1 MNRLLLILLLAW
13 FGTAQA
19 ASVDIT
25 SGGSNGPIVVAVG
38 ATVTFDAAVICDD
51 LLVQVPGSEGPKGG
65 NSKSEIEWQ
74 IRNDTPTTI
83 RLVAFGVDWVCLND
97 PGGDCGS
104 WEFEYLKFGNPVTGA
119 KKIYKNMSSVPT
131 SFSVTPFDE
140 DVGGG
145 GFKDPWLDV
154 APGQVVDID
163 EIEFVDSGGNK
174 IDPMTAGTQVEFTV
188 TWRDDAGI
196 DYVQVF
202 TVTW

>member
-1 MNRLLLILLLAW
+1 MFAGLGIGAV
-13 FGTAQA
+13 QA

-51 LLVQVPGSEGPKGG
+51 LLIAVPGSEGPKGG
-65 NSKSEIEWQ
+65 DPESEVEWQ
-74 IRNDTPTTI
+74 IRNDSPATI

-104 WEFEYLKFGNPVTGA
+104 WRFDYLKFDDPVNAA
-119 KKIYKNMSSVPT
+119 KKIYDAMSPAPT
-131 SFSVTPFDE
+131 SFPVTPFDRN
-140 DVGGG
+140 VGSGG
-145 GFKDPWLDV
+145 AGNIYGNPWLDV
-154 APGQVVDID
+154 APGQVVDIN
-163 EIEFVDSGGNK
+163 EMEFVDAGGDK

-196 DYVQVF
+196 DYVQVL